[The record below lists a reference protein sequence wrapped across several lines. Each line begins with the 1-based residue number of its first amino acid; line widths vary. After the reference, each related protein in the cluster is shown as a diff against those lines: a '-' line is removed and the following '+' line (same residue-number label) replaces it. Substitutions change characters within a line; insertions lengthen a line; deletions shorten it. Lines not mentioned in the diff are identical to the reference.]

1 MRRQIIQIVA
11 GINNAKYRVAEKKK
25 DIRTAVVE
33 EVPAR
38 QEKRDHLFIWA
49 AAPAL
54 AIMTRI
60 KN

>member
-1 MRRQIIQIVA
+1 
-11 GINNAKYRVAEKKK
+11 
-25 DIRTAVVE
+25 VVE

-54 AIMTRI
+54 AIMTRKKRSDWGVPLRNPCEI
-60 KN
+60 VEKENSSCE